1 METDM
6 HLVWPVLTAKPQ
18 SALLSYDAISPG
30 GTLQT
35 CCHQS
40 SQLLKFPHV
49 CEETELS
56 HMRGETSIKTPYWP
70 KEWAATYFQALLSG
84 SGEKTVEF

>member
-1 METDM
+1 M
-6 HLVWPVLTAKPQ
+6 HLVSPALTAKPQ

-40 SQLLKFPHV
+40 SQFLKFPHV
-49 CEETELS
+49 CEESEL
-56 HMRGETSIKTPYWP
+56 RDVT
-70 KEWAATYFQALLSG
+70 
-84 SGEKTVEF
+84 